1 LSAEI
6 PLYPLHL
13 LKMNTFRKWCMA
25 IVLAF
30 SANLAIAQQD
40 SIQIIG
46 TLENLANNNVFISF
60 RGEKGE
66 FKKFTTTAK
75 NNAFVLKV
83 PKQSIP
89 VPARLDVS
97 LQRGLVTEVNGK
109 SVSGPAQPLDLFIFN
124 EPIHVNGDAW
134 LVQFASIKGDAENN
148 ALEKFKKSVR
158 EDEMKSYERYKSSF
172 GATDQQHSSAGDK
185 EQIAKE
191 IQQIFKRINQ
201 KQREFVKE
209 NPSALAS
216 VFLLGRMKNLYT
228 TDDYASA
235 WNGLAL
241 KYKNHPLAKPIQ
253 DYVDKV
259 KVTSAGT
266 PATAFE
272 RKDKDG
278 KMIRLADYKGKTVLL
293 DFWGSWCGPCRASHP
308 HLKELYS
315 KYKADGFEIIAVA
328 QEAAKNL
335 DDARAAWLKAIDEDQ
350 IKWVHILNRD
360 GMEQQNIVKD
370 YGVNSFPTKILV
382 DKEGKIILRISASAT
397 DDIDKALEKIYG
409 H

>member
-1 LSAEI
+1 
-6 PLYPLHL
+6 
-13 LKMNTFRKWCMA
+13 MNTFKKWCIA
-25 IVLAF
+25 IALPF
-30 SANLAIAQQD
+30 SANLAVAQQD
-40 SIQIIG
+40 SIQITG
-46 TLENLANNNVFISF
+46 TLENLANNKVYISF
-60 RGEKGE
+60 RDENGANKR
-66 FKKFTTTAK
+66 FTAIAN

-83 PKQSIP
+83 PSQSVP
-89 VPARLDVS
+89 VTARLDVS
-97 LQRGLVTEVNGK
+97 LQRGLSAQVDGK
-109 SVSGPAQPLDLFIFN
+109 SVGNPAQLLDLFVFN
-124 EPIHVNGDAW
+124 EAIEIKGDAW

-158 EDEMKSYERYKSSF
+158 ADENRNYLIYKNSFEATYQQKPLIGNKEDLS
-172 GATDQQHSSAGDK
+172 K
-185 EQIAKE
+185 ETNL
-191 IQQIFKRINQ
+191 IFKRITQ
-201 KQREFVKE
+201 KQRDFVKE
-209 NPSALAS
+209 NPNALAS
-216 VFLLGRMKNLYT
+216 IFLLGRMQNLYT
-228 TDDYASA
+228 TDNYAGA
-235 WNGLAL
+235 WNGLSP

-253 DYVDKV
+253 DYVNKM

-266 PATAFE
+266 PPVAFE

-278 KMIRLADYKGKTVLL
+278 KIIRLADYKGKTVLL

-315 KYKADGFEIIAVA
+315 KYKADGFEIIAIA
-328 QEAAKNL
+328 QETAKNL

-382 DKEGKIILRISASAT
+382 DKDGKIILRISASAT